1 MSELLKFLKEKFCEE
16 NRNELVFVIPSIDA
30 SFYAYSI
37 EHQKFCYFFF
47 DHKAVNVDLNSIDLW
62 MIDIH
67 TLEYAKFPIKL
78 DIYAQMPNTQYRLEF
93 ASQYVNTFFDLE
105 NKETLLM

>member
-16 NRNELVFVIPSIDA
+16 NRNERVLIIPSTDA

-37 EHQKFCYFFF
+37 ACQRFCYFYF
-47 DHKAVNVDLNSIDLW
+47 DPNGVNVDLNSIDLW
-62 MIDIH
+62 MVDIR